1 MSAIFRKDLPNEA
14 ATLALAAALARV
26 IKPPLLIALEGNLG
40 AGKTTL
46 ARGLIQSLLPGARV
60 KSPTYTLVESYA
72 LPFGA
77 IHHFDL
83 YRLVDPDELEQ
94 IDFVGFA
101 DANAV
106 LLVEWPDKG
115 GSRTAS
121 PDLRITLAYEGEG
134 RTVQISALT
143 AFGQRVLD
151 ALTATTPA
159 P

>member
-1 MSAIFRKDLPNEA
+1 MKGTWHQDLPDEA
-14 ATLALAAALARV
+14 ATRALAARLAAA
-26 IKPPLLIALEGNLG
+26 IQPPLMIALEGNLG

-94 IDFVGFA
+94 IDLVGFA
-101 DANAV
+101 DAQAV
-106 LLVEWPDKG
+106 LLIEWPDKG
-115 GSRTAS
+115 GARTAH
-121 PDLRITLAYEGEG
+121 PDLRVQLAYQGEG
-134 RTVQISALT
+134 RTVQISAHSES
-143 AFGQRVLD
+143 GQRVLD
-151 ALTATTPA
+151 ALSTNPA
-159 P
+159 